1 MTDEEREL
9 SCTTRIESRARSPRT
24 DQRRRERT
32 RSRCG
37 VVMREIIGRHER
49 DGVPDR
55 GAPDATLTE
64 MSEPDDDLR

>member
-1 MTDEEREL
+1 
-9 SCTTRIESRARSPRT
+9 
-24 DQRRRERT
+24 
-32 RSRCG
+32 
-37 VVMREIIGRHER
+37 MREIIGRHER